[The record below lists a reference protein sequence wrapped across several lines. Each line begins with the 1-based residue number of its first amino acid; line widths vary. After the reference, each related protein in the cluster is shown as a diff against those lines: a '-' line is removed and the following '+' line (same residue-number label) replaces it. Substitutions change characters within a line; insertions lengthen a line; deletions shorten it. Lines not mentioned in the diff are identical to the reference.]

1 MDLEMVM
8 LNKVTQTQ
16 KDKYNKFFIYMQTL
30 VFIVC
35 IYTSLVSGQDGEKR
49 VKNQHRF
56 YMLNANGT
64 YYFIC

>member
-8 LNKVTQTQ
+8 LSKVTQTQ

-35 IYTSLVSGQDGEKR
+35 IYTCLVGGQDGEKK
-49 VKNQHRF
+49 VKESAQI
-56 YMLNANGT
+56 L
-64 YYFIC
+64 